1 MSGNV
6 CFSSEVISEY
16 LIKKYGHERQEH
28 LAVLYPS
35 GEVMP
40 SKNDLTFTK
49 QIKTACDTVG
59 VDVLDHIIVG
69 RDAYYSFREEGDL
82 V

>member
-1 MSGNV
+1 
-6 CFSSEVISEY
+6 
-16 LIKKYGHERQEH
+16 
-28 LAVLYPS
+28 
-35 GEVMP
+35 MP